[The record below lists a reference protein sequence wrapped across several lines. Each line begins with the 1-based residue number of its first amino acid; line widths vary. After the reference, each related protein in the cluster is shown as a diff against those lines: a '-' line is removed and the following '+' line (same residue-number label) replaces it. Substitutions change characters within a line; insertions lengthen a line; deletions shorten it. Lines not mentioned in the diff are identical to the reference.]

1 MARSFRNNRVIPFR
15 KSGHRKSSS
24 LSSFVPVVIAL
35 SLATFSA
42 AFYWDGGPAVLA
54 VPTKPSAWMADT
66 LQASFRPCGS
76 GRRITCV
83 VDGDTIWLEGTKIR
97 IADINT
103 PETSNPDC
111 AAEKALG
118 DKATLR
124 LLQLL
129 NQAPFDLASVDR
141 DEDRYGRKLR
151 IITRGGESLGDQL
164 VREGLAE
171 EWNGRR
177 RNWC

>member
-15 KSGHRKSSS
+15 KSCRRKSGSS
-24 LSSFVPVVIAL
+24 SGFVPVVLAL

-42 AFYWDGGPAVLA
+42 AFFWDGGPAVLA
-54 VPTKPSAWMADT
+54 VPTKPSSTMIDPLNANFST
-66 LQASFRPCGS
+66 CGL

-111 AAEKALG
+111 PAEKALG
-118 DKATLR
+118 NKATMR
-124 LLQLL
+124 LVQLL

-141 DEDRYGRKLR
+141 NEDRYGRKLR
-151 IITRGGESLGDQL
+151 IITRGGQSLGDQL
-164 VREGLAE
+164 VHEGLAE

>member
-1 MARSFRNNRVIPFR
+1 M
-15 KSGHRKSSS
+15 
-24 LSSFVPVVIAL
+24 
-35 SLATFSA
+35 
-42 AFYWDGGPAVLA
+42 
-54 VPTKPSAWMADT
+54 
-66 LQASFRPCGS
+66 
-76 GRRITCV
+76 

-103 PETSNPDC
+103 PETSSPDC
-111 AAEKALG
+111 AAEKTLG
-118 DKATLR
+118 NKATQR
-124 LLQLL
+124 LVQLL

-151 IITRGGESLGDQL
+151 IITRGGQSLGDQL
-164 VREGLAE
+164 VSEGLAE